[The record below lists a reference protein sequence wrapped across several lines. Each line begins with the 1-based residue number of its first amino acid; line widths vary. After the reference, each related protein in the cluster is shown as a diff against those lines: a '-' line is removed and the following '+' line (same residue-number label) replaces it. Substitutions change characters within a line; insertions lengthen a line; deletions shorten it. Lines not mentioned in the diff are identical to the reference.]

1 MWCVCVMQC
10 VSVAHFALF
19 HVVCGVCVAHMRIC
33 VLMMGR
39 STRHWAKRTHSYAHV
54 CTCVYVF
61 SPPPR
66 PNVSRPIFSTLRA
79 PLMRFTRE
87 CIVYALCTPPD
98 PGKVEPCLHMNAC
111 AVAYE
116 MCQFFVFRPTHALFF
131 FSHFVPLMHACM
143 QAAHSSSHLCVCAQ
157 ASAYKPRRTHTHTH
171 TCHSLISFLTL
182 THPHIH
188 LDIHSK

>member
-10 VSVAHFALF
+10 VSVAHFALI
-19 HVVCGVCVAHMRIC
+19 HVVCGVCVAHMRMC

-39 STRHWAKRTHSYAHV
+39 STRHRAKQTQSYAHV

-79 PLMRFTRE
+79 PLMCFTRE
-87 CIVYALCTPPD
+87 YIVYALCTPPD
-98 PGKVEPCLHMNAC
+98 PGKVEPCLQMKTC

-116 MCQFFVFRPTHALFF
+116 MCQFFCFFFVFRPTHALGF
-131 FSHFVPLMHACM
+131 FSHLAPLMHACM
-143 QAAHSSSHLCVCAQ
+143 QAAHRRSTYACAQ
-157 ASAYKPRRTHTHTH
+157 RPLPTSHDGLSHTH
-171 TCHSLISFLTL
+171 L
-182 THPHIH
+182 
-188 LDIHSK
+188 